1 MLQVVVRSG
10 RAISAVPPDY
20 RLLDY
25 DTTNREYFYARL
37 RLDTIG
43 PSQPDLKLPLQIRQ
57 KPQVTMDSQTRRRS
71 HSGSSSSSSSSNRF
85 LARGLSLI
93 LSSEAAATP
102 HFLGR
107 SSAEIHQGTMVGT
120 RADVTCPAILHHS
133 PVLTE
138 CLHGVV
144 WSWQH
149 LIEIF
154 VDHWICTLLHIL
166 MRWRN
171 EKIKSSTA

>member
-1 MLQVVVRSG
+1 LKLSGSDGPDYGKTCCCCHEYRASMLQVVVRSG

-37 RLDTIG
+37 RLDTIV
-43 PSQPDLKLPLQIRQ
+43 PSQPDLQLPLKIRQ
-57 KPQVTMDSQTRRRS
+57 KPQVTIDSQTRRRS
-71 HSGSSSSSSSSNRF
+71 HSGSSSSSSSNRF

-120 RADVTCPAILHHS
+120 RADVICPAILHHS
-133 PVLTE
+133 
-138 CLHGVV
+138 CL
-144 WSWQH
+144 
-149 LIEIF
+149 
-154 VDHWICTLLHIL
+154 D
-166 MRWRN
+166 
-171 EKIKSSTA
+171 